1 MLAIAVTA
9 QLGPKIGV
17 ASPLILL
24 ALGIG
29 IGFLPWVDP
38 IELAPSIVLEVIL
51 PPLLFGA
58 AASMPVM
65 DFRRDLAAVSGLAI
79 GLVALTALILGF
91 VIHTLIPA
99 IALPWAVALGAV
111 LSPTDAV
118 AISIARGRGVAHRI
132 ITVLEGEGLFND
144 ATALVLLSAATSAAL
159 RTDEDALSPVNLGF
173 GFLIALAVAVL
184 VGALVGEAGV
194 RIRARITESAAD
206 TVFSFTMPFL
216 AAIPAEHLG
225 GSGLVAAVVA
235 GLVVSY
241 RRVGLIPAQNRRFAQ
256 QNWRTLEFV
265 LEGLVFLT
273 MGLQAFGIVREVN
286 GGDMGMGRAA
296 LLALIA
302 GFLTVLV
309 RALFVAP
316 FLALLAHRRSHVKAR
331 LERIDEDIRYHEE
344 RIAHACDRADE
355 LMEAKELTQEQWDA
369 AVARWH
375 SRVEVGKRRLARKG
389 NDLEYWFRESLG
401 PREGAVIIWAG
412 MRGAVT
418 LAAAQTLP
426 LSAPARSFMLL
437 VALLVAAGSLVIQGL
452 SLPLL
457 IRLVRPQLAAH
468 SHDEEE
474 RERLFALLRSSVK
487 DSALTHAIAEIA
499 DSGLHS
505 QEQPAAEGGAAAPG
519 IPKAPPASAPAS
531 GAPLSGRAWPAFKEE
546 RARALALEAIHQQRE
561 ALIEARDDGV
571 FSSVVLER
579 CLERLDY
586 EEILLA
592 QRH

>member
-1 MLAIAVTA
+1 MNLLLVAVAGMLAIAVTA
-9 QLGPKIGV
+9 QLGPRIGV

-24 ALGIG
+24 ALSIT
-29 IGFLPWVDP
+29 ISFLPWVDA
-38 IELAPSIVLEVIL
+38 IELAPAIVLEVIL

-65 DFRRDLAAVSGLAI
+65 DFRRDLTAVSGLAI
-79 GLVALTALILGF
+79 GLVALSALVLGF
-91 VIHTLIPA
+91 TIHTLIPA
-99 IALPWAVALGAV
+99 ITLPWAVALGAV

-118 AISIARGRGVAHRI
+118 AISIARGRGVSHRI

-144 ATALVLLSAATSAAL
+144 ATALVLLSAATSSAL
-159 RTDEDALSPVNLGF
+159 RTKEHALAPLNLGIN
-173 GFLIALAVAVL
+173 FLIALVIAIL
-184 VGALVGEAGV
+184 VGLLVGELGV
-194 RIRARITESAAD
+194 RVRAKITEPAAD

-216 AAIPAEHLG
+216 ASIPAEHLG

-235 GLVVSY
+235 GLIVSY

-273 MGLQAFGIVREVN
+273 MGLQAFGIVTDVY
-286 GGDMGMGRAA
+286 GGNMGLGRAA
-296 LLALIA
+296 LVAIIA
-302 GFLTVLV
+302 GLLTVLV
-309 RALFVAP
+309 RALFVAT
-316 FLALLAHRRSHVKAR
+316 FLAFLAYSRKHHRWR
-331 LERIDEDIRYHEE
+331 LERIDEHIRYHEE

-355 LMEAKELTQEQWDA
+355 LMEASDLTQEQLDA
-369 AVARWH
+369 AIAKWH

-389 NDLEYWFRESLG
+389 NDLKYWLREPLG
-401 PREGAVIIWAG
+401 PREGSVIVWAG

-426 LSAPARSFMLL
+426 LTAPARSFMLL

-457 IRLVRPQLAAH
+457 IRLVKPQLAEE

-474 RERLFALLRSSVK
+474 RERLFALLRSRVK
-487 DSALTHAIAEIA
+487 DSAL
-499 DSGLHS
+499 SHS
-505 QEQPAAEGGAAAPG
+505 ITQTQSVPGAPT
-519 IPKAPPASAPAS
+519 SLVNV
-531 GAPLSGRAWPAFKEE
+531 PLSGRAWPAFTEE
-546 RARALALEAIHQQRE
+546 RTRALALESIHQQRE

-571 FSSVVLER
+571 FSSAVLER
-579 CLERLDY
+579 CLERIDY

>member
-9 QLGPKIGV
+9 QLGPRIGV

-24 ALGIG
+24 ALSIT
-29 IGFLPWVDP
+29 ISFLPWVDA
-38 IELAPSIVLEVIL
+38 IELAPAIVLEVIL

-65 DFRRDLAAVSGLAI
+65 DFRRDLTAVSGLAI
-79 GLVALTALILGF
+79 GLVALSALVLGF
-91 VIHTLIPA
+91 TIHALIPA
-99 IALPWAVALGAV
+99 ITLPWAVALGAV

-118 AISIARGRGVAHRI
+118 AISIARGRGVSHRI

-144 ATALVLLSAATSAAL
+144 ATALVLLSAATSSAL
-159 RTDEDALSPVNLGF
+159 RTKEHALAPLNLGLN
-173 GFLIALAVAVL
+173 FLIALVIAIL
-184 VGALVGEAGV
+184 VGLLVGELGV
-194 RIRARITESAAD
+194 RVRAKITEPAAD

-216 AAIPAEHLG
+216 ASIPAEHLG

-235 GLVVSY
+235 GLIVSY

-273 MGLQAFGIVREVN
+273 MGLQAFGIVTDVY
-286 GGDMGMGRAA
+286 GGNMGLGRAA
-296 LLALIA
+296 LVAIIA
-302 GFLTVLV
+302 GLLTVLV
-309 RALFVAP
+309 RALFVAT
-316 FLALLAHRRSHVKAR
+316 FLAFLAYSRKHYRWR
-331 LERIDEDIRYHEE
+331 LERIDENIRYHEE

-355 LMEAKELTQEQWDA
+355 LMEASDLTQEQLDA
-369 AVARWH
+369 AIAKWH

-389 NDLEYWFRESLG
+389 NDLKYWLREPLG
-401 PREGAVIIWAG
+401 PREGSVIVWAG

-426 LSAPARSFMLL
+426 LTAPARSFMLL

-457 IRLVRPQLAAH
+457 IRLVKPQLAEE

-474 RERLFALLRSSVK
+474 RERLFALLRSRVK
-487 DSALTHAIAEIA
+487 DSALSHSIAENRPV
-499 DSGLHS
+499 SGSPTPLTNV
-505 QEQPAAEGGAAAPG
+505 
-519 IPKAPPASAPAS
+519 
-531 GAPLSGRAWPAFKEE
+531 PLSGRPWPAFTEE
-546 RARALALEAIHQQRE
+546 RTRALALESIHQQRE

-571 FSSVVLER
+571 FSSAVLER
-579 CLERLDY
+579 CLERIDY

>member
-1 MLAIAVTA
+1 MNLLLVAVAGMLAIAVTA
-9 QLGPKIGV
+9 QLGPRIGV

-24 ALGIG
+24 ALSIT
-29 IGFLPWVDP
+29 ISFLPWVDA
-38 IELAPSIVLEVIL
+38 IELAPAIVLEVIL

-65 DFRRDLAAVSGLAI
+65 DFRRDLTAVSGLAI
-79 GLVALTALILGF
+79 GLVALSALVLGF
-91 VIHTLIPA
+91 TIHTLIPA
-99 IALPWAVALGAV
+99 ITLPWAVELGAV

-118 AISIARGRGVAHRI
+118 AISIARGGGVSHRI

-144 ATALVLLSAATSAAL
+144 ATALVLLSAATSSAL
-159 RTDEDALSPVNLGF
+159 RTKEHALAPLNLGIN
-173 GFLIALAVAVL
+173 FLIALVIAIL
-184 VGALVGEAGV
+184 VGLLVGELGV
-194 RIRARITESAAD
+194 RVRAKITEPAAD

-216 AAIPAEHLG
+216 ASIPAEHLG

-235 GLVVSY
+235 GLIVSY

-273 MGLQAFGIVREVN
+273 MGLQAFGIVTDVY
-286 GGDMGMGRAA
+286 GGNMGLGRAA
-296 LLALIA
+296 LVAIIA
-302 GFLTVLV
+302 GLLTVLV
-309 RALFVAP
+309 RALFVAT
-316 FLALLAHRRSHVKAR
+316 FLAFLAYSRKHYRWR
-331 LERIDEDIRYHEE
+331 LERIDEHIRYHEE

-355 LMEAKELTQEQWDA
+355 LMEASDLTQEQLDA
-369 AVARWH
+369 AIAKWH

-389 NDLEYWFRESLG
+389 NDLKYWLREPLG
-401 PREGAVIIWAG
+401 PREGSVIVWAG

-426 LSAPARSFMLL
+426 LTAPARSFMLL

-457 IRLVRPQLAAH
+457 IRLVKPQLAEE

-474 RERLFALLRSSVK
+474 RERLFALLRSRVK
-487 DSALTHAIAEIA
+487 DSALSHSIAENRPV
-499 DSGLHS
+499 SG
-505 QEQPAAEGGAAAPG
+505 
-519 IPKAPPASAPAS
+519 ASAPLT
-531 GAPLSGRAWPAFKEE
+531 GVPLSGRAWPAFTEE
-546 RARALALEAIHQQRE
+546 RTRALALESIHQQRE

-571 FSSVVLER
+571 FSSAVLER
-579 CLERLDY
+579 CLERIDY

>member
-9 QLGPKIGV
+9 QLGPRIGV

-24 ALGIG
+24 ALSIT
-29 IGFLPWVDP
+29 ISFLPWVDA
-38 IELAPSIVLEVIL
+38 IELAPAIVLEVIL

-65 DFRRDLAAVSGLAI
+65 DFRRDLTAVSGLAI
-79 GLVALTALILGF
+79 GLVALSALVLGF
-91 VIHTLIPA
+91 TIHTLIPA
-99 IALPWAVALGAV
+99 ITLPWAVALGAV

-118 AISIARGRGVAHRI
+118 AISIARGRGVSHRI

-144 ATALVLLSAATSAAL
+144 ATALVLLSAATSSAL
-159 RTDEDALSPVNLGF
+159 RTKEHALAPLNLGIN
-173 GFLIALAVAVL
+173 FLIALVIAIL
-184 VGALVGEAGV
+184 VGLLVGELGV
-194 RIRARITESAAD
+194 RVRAKITEPAAD

-216 AAIPAEHLG
+216 ASIPAEHLG

-235 GLVVSY
+235 GLIVSY

-273 MGLQAFGIVREVN
+273 MGLQAFGIVTDVY
-286 GGDMGMGRAA
+286 GGNMGLGRAA
-296 LLALIA
+296 LVAMIA
-302 GFLTVLV
+302 GLLTVLV
-309 RALFVAP
+309 RALFVAT
-316 FLALLAHRRSHVKAR
+316 FLAFLAYSRKHYRWR
-331 LERIDEDIRYHEE
+331 LERIDEHIRYHEE

-355 LMEAKELTQEQWDA
+355 LMEASDLTQEQLDA
-369 AVARWH
+369 AIAKWH

-389 NDLEYWFRESLG
+389 NDLKYWLREPLG
-401 PREGAVIIWAG
+401 PREGSVIVWAG

-426 LSAPARSFMLL
+426 LTAPARSFMLL

-457 IRLVRPQLAAH
+457 IRLVKPQLAEE
-468 SHDEEE
+468 SHVEEE
-474 RERLFALLRSSVK
+474 RERLFALLRSRVK
-487 DSALTHAIAEIA
+487 DSAL
-499 DSGLHS
+499 SHS
-505 QEQPAAEGGAAAPG
+505 ITQTQSVPGAPT
-519 IPKAPPASAPAS
+519 SLVNV
-531 GAPLSGRAWPAFKEE
+531 PLSGRAWSAFTEE
-546 RARALALEAIHQQRE
+546 RTRALALESIHQQRE

-571 FSSVVLER
+571 FSSAVLER
-579 CLERLDY
+579 CLERIDY